1 MKHETAIALNKRLI
15 ARVESNTTDEADAPM
30 TESADV
36 FLCPQR
42 FARERRQFFRDTPQV
57 VGFAGELKNGA
68 YMTADVL
75 DVPVL
80 VTRDG
85 EGVLRAFVNACAHRG
100 ARVAYGRGERLKL
113 SCKFHGWTYA
123 LDGTLAGRP
132 KDECFEAA
140 DAACGL
146 TVLPVSDRSG
156 LIVVGIDPAMPQ
168 SAVDTFL
175 ADIETE
181 FSGFGFRDMHAIETR
196 RLEVDANWKLVASL
210 SHESYHF
217 ATLHRDSV
225 AAFLHANAV
234 CDTFGRHSRWA
245 FPMKGI
251 ERLKQLP
258 EAQWPTT
265 VEGAINHTLFPGTV
279 AITNPEDAQ
288 IIRVEPG
295 EHPGHSVIYYTGVC
309 RHPEKIDGARAAYE
323 FGGKV
328 FETEDLPAAAEC
340 QQGIAVGREQVFIG
354 RNEPIV
360 QFWHRL
366 WRKELDNR

>member
-15 ARVESNTTDEADAPM
+15 ERVETNTTDVADAPM
-30 TESADV
+30 TESAEV
-36 FLCPQR
+36 FLCPAR
-42 FARERRQFFRDTPQV
+42 FAREREQFFRDTPQV
-57 VGFAGELKNGA
+57 LGFSGELKPGA
-68 YMTADVL
+68 FMTADVL

-80 VTRDG
+80 LTRDAQ
-85 EGVLRAFVNACAHRG
+85 GVLRAFINACSHRG
-100 ARVAYGRGERLKL
+100 ARVANGRGERTKL

-123 LDGTLAGRP
+123 LDGNLAGRP
-132 KDECFEAA
+132 KDECFEAV
-140 DAACGL
+140 DARCGL
-146 TVLPVSDRSG
+146 TALPVSERSG
-156 LIVVGIDPAMPQ
+156 LMVVGTKPSMPQ
-168 SAVDTFL
+168 SVVDDFL
-175 ADIETE
+175 GDIEPE
-181 FSGFGFRDMHAIETR
+181 FCGFGFEHMHSIETR
-196 RLEVDANWKLVASL
+196 RFEVNANWKLVASL

-251 ERLKQLP
+251 ERLKALP
-258 EAQWPTT
+258 DAQWPKT
-265 VEGAINHTLFPGTV
+265 VEGAINHTVFPGTV
-279 AITNPEDAQ
+279 VITNPEDAQ

-295 EHPGHSVIYYTGVC
+295 DHPGHSVVYYSGVC
-309 RHPEKIDGARAAYE
+309 RHPEKMDSARSAYD

-340 QQGIAVGREQVFIG
+340 QQGIAAGREQVFIG
-354 RNEPIV
+354 TNEPIV

-366 WRKELDNR
+366 WREQLGD